1 MLESSPVYG
10 RLSGIDGLLV
20 ERHAP
25 LSAYT
30 RFGLGGPADVLAD
43 ATTEQ
48 ALREVIQQV
57 RAEAVPFIV
66 IGGGSNLVCAD
77 QGYRG
82 VVIRYRATSIARD
95 GSFVVADS
103 GAELQAL
110 VDFTIDAGLSGVHT
124 MTGIPGWVG
133 GAIYGN
139 AGAYGR
145 STHETIQSVRFF
157 DGDSVREFSNE
168 ECGFRYRHSRF
179 KDNKKW
185 IVLSSTW
192 GLEANDTAALRKQAD
207 EIRAVRDAKYPPTM
221 KCAGS
226 IFKNL
231 LLAELAAT
239 VQQQVDPKVIR
250 EGKVP
255 SAYFLERVDAKGMKN
270 GDIHVADY
278 HANLIY
284 NAGAGTAAQVR
295 EVVNE
300 LKRRVRDRF
309 GFDVEEEVQYVGF

>member
-1 MLESSPVYG
+1 MHVSSPVNG
-10 RLSGIDGLLV
+10 RIDAIDGLLI
-20 ERHAP
+20 ERDAP
-25 LSAYT
+25 LSRYT

-43 ATTEQ
+43 ATTED
-48 ALREVIQQV
+48 ALRDVIQLV
-57 RAEAVPFIV
+57 RSEGVPFVV

-77 QGYRG
+77 AGYKG
-82 VVIRYRATSIARD
+82 VIIRYTARGISAD
-95 GSFVVADS
+95 DTCITADS

-110 VDFTIDAGLSGVHT
+110 VDFSIDTGLSGIHT

-133 GAIYGN
+133 GAVYGN

-145 STHETIQSVRFF
+145 STHETIRSVRFF
-157 DGDSVREFSNE
+157 DGQTIREFNNE
-168 ECGFRYRHSRF
+168 QCGFRYRHSRF
-179 KDNKKW
+179 KDNKQW
-185 IVLSSTW
+185 IILSSQW
-192 GLEANDTAALRKQAD
+192 ELMPGDTPALRKQAD
-207 EIRAVRDAKYPPTM
+207 EIRAIRDAKYPPTM

-231 LLAELAAT
+231 LFAELPPTA
-239 VQQQVDPKVIR
+239 QLEVDPKVVR

-284 NAGAGTAAQVR
+284 NVGAGTAIQVR
-295 EVVNE
+295 AVVDE
-300 LKRRVRDRF
+300 LKRRVRERF
-309 GFDVEEEVQYVGF
+309 GLDVEEEVQYVGF